1 MVHLN
6 EHERWLKFDNSRK
19 LLVALE
25 LIDKKSII
33 YEMASQIPLEQFRAI
48 IDLILHLHGYDKYI
62 DEEY

>member
-33 YEMASQIPLEQFRAI
+33 YEMAAQIPLEQFRTI
-48 IDLILHLHGYDKYI
+48 IDLILNSHGYDKYI

>member
-33 YEMASQIPLEQFRAI
+33 YEMAAQIPLEQFRTI
-48 IDLILHLHGYDKYI
+48 IDLILHSHGYDKYI